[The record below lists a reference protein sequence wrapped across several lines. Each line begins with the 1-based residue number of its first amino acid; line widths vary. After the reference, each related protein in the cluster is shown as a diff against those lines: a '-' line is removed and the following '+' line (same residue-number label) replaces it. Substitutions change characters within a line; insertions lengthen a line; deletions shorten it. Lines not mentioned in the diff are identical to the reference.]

1 MTSPPPALPQAIRQ
15 WREQAV
21 AWVRPRDAE
30 TAAVLASAR
39 RPAGIPRVV
48 VVGET
53 NRGKSSLVNA
63 LLGVPNLSPVDAGL
77 ATSTYLQISR
87 AADGAPPARA
97 IAHFGPGMADISF
110 PIAELHG
117 WATMGASVEADRDL
131 PPPRWIEL
139 AVPSALLDAV
149 VLLDTPGVGGLVP
162 GHADLAAEAAAG
174 ATALLFVVDA
184 SAPFSQGEI
193 GFLQSVTD
201 RVDAVHFVVTKT
213 DSYRGWREIV
223 AADQQLLARYVPR
236 FTDAPFHPVSSTLAV
251 AADAQPDARIA
262 QVVRAQSGIEELRS
276 VLTQE
281 VSGRAALLADANL
294 IRTAVTVLA
303 GELVRLET
311 ERRTLTSGAEQVE
324 HLRLRKEELLE
335 RRRTGGGRSWQVILR
350 AQIQRARVDLTHET
364 AREVREALNLF
375 RGAIDAADADQLRQ
389 LPFHID
395 AYAQSMTA
403 RAHRRLLEAM
413 NQIVNS
419 VLADLFTPTELA
431 TLAGHLATRPYEPLV
446 TRGPERTKNADDTIM
461 SFAGGGIGLTLGSLV
476 RMGAGAVLPA
486 AFGVVL
492 LPVSLALGGAAAF
505 FMVRSRR
512 RVQDKAHLKQ
522 WLMEVLSEAKAQ
534 IDQNIAEQF
543 IEADEQLTLALDDV
557 LTKQVSAID
566 TEIRDVDSALK
577 LDATERAARTRALV
591 DRGKSGATLVGA
603 GEELIRRVQ
612 RTPGVGA
619 VMLGAGALGAVGT
632 QPVPQPAAGPNPGV
646 RTSPRSSAPPEPDPA
661 VTQPTPIRST
671 PAPVRPVPGSMPR
684 APFPTG
690 PTVTRTP
697 IIPTGSTLAAIA
709 GRGRSRPD
717 ADPSAPSSPVQ
728 TGPVAE
734 RDVDRTGRIP
744 EVAADD
750 SPTGPRSLWVP
761 PGP

>member
-15 WREQAV
+15 WREQVV

-87 AADGAPPARA
+87 AADGAPPVRA
-97 IAHFGPGMADISF
+97 VAHFGPGMADISF

-117 WATMGASVEADRDL
+117 WATMGAAVEADRDL

-184 SAPFSQGEI
+184 SAPFSKGEI
-193 GFLQSVTD
+193 GFLQSVAD

-251 AADAQPDARIA
+251 AADAQPDPRIA
-262 QVVRAQSGIEELRS
+262 QVIRAQSGIEELRS

-324 HLRLRKEELLE
+324 HLRHRKEELLE
-335 RRRTGGGRSWQVILR
+335 RRRSGGGRSWQVILR

-461 SFAGGGIGLTLGSLV
+461 SLAGGGIGLTLGSLV

-591 DRGKSGATLVGA
+591 DRGRSGATLVGA

-619 VMLGAGALGAVGT
+619 VMLGAGALGAVGN
-632 QPVPQPAAGPNPGV
+632 QLVPPPAAGPNSGV

-661 VTQPTPIRST
+661 VTQPAPIRST
-671 PAPVRPVPGSMPR
+671 PRSAPPVPGSMPR

-690 PTVTRTP
+690 PTVPRTP
-697 IIPTGSTLAAIA
+697 IIPTGPTLAAIA

-717 ADPSAPSSPVQ
+717 ADPPAPSPPVQ
-728 TGPVAE
+728 TGPVPE
-734 RDVDRTGRIP
+734 PEEDRTGRIP

-761 PGP
+761 PTH